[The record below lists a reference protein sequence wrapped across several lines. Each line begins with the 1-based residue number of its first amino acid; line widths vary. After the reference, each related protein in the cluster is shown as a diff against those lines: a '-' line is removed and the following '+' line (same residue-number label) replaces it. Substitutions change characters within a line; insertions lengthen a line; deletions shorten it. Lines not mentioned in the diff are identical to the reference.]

1 MKFPLEEVEMTFEE
15 FRRTQLRDALG
26 QVVVTMAKSIDAKTP
41 DEAMMIIWQAIAE
54 LDRTARMIALQ
65 FDEETQPLS

>member
-1 MKFPLEEVEMTFEE
+1 MTFEE

-26 QVVVTMAKSIDAKTP
+26 QVVVTMDKSIDAKTP

-65 FDEETQPLS
+65 FDEETQPLN